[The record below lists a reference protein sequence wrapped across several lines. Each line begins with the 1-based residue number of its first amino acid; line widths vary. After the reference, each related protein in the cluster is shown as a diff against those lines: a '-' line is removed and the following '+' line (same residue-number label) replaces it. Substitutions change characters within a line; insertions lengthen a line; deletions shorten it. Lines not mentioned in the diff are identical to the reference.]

1 MPPLRVLSQ
10 SARQG
15 QVGTVSIVDA
25 RSSHEVVTVWGGGLF
40 GVDRAP
46 NAKRGRNAEARHTM
60 RPPTAGHSRD
70 TVPFAS
76 QRSADCSPT
85 KRALAG
91 PLVVGFAVLWNV
103 LCGVVVVDNLGLKS
117 SSSLLFSDSSCVA
130 YYVALNASIL
140 L

>member
-25 RSSHEVVTVWGGGLF
+25 RSSREVVTVLGGGLF

-46 NAKRGRNAEARHTM
+46 NAKRGRSAEARNTM

-70 TVPFAS
+70 TVPFAP

-85 KRALAG
+85 KRVLAG

-103 LCGVVVVDNLGLKS
+103 WCGVVNVNNYHWWMI
-117 SSSLLFSDSSCVA
+117 SLLIFYDL
-130 YYVALNASIL
+130 ALRFL
-140 L
+140 WLWLWLR